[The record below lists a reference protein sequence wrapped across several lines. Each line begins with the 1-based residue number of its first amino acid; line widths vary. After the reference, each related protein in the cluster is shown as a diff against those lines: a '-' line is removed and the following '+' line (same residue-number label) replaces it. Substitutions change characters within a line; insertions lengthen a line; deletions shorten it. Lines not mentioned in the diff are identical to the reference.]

1 MKSVEIRTGVA
12 LKINIKT
19 FNGDKLHYELLLITK
34 QKKKLRNTFEN
45 NMSAYLKLS
54 KTQISRKA
62 QFGGFL
68 VALLSN

>member
-1 MKSVEIRTGVA
+1 MGI
-12 LKINIKT
+12 
-19 FNGDKLHYELLLITK
+19 KLHYELLLITK